1 MKKLMIAAV
10 LACSMCVCAADA
22 APAKEPAPA
31 KSATEQVARPKGPAR
46 QRLTP
51 EQRKAFHERMQAAR
65 KARQAEILAKVTDV
79 LKEAGLTDE
88 QAKTAA
94 DKIEKIYTEGR
105 RGPRGMGPR
114 GLRGARPEAAKPVAD
129 KPAAAK

>member
-10 LACSMCVCAADA
+10 LACSVCVCAADA
-22 APAKEPAPA
+22 APTRDAPA
-31 KSATEQVARPKGPAR
+31 TAKPAAVQRAARPK
-46 QRLTP
+46 LTP

-65 KARQAEILAKVTDV
+65 KARRAEILAKVTDV

-94 DKIEKIYTEGR
+94 DKIEKIYMEGR
-105 RGPRGMGPR
+105 RGGLGPR
-114 GLRGARPEAAKPVAD
+114 GPRRARPEAAK
-129 KPAAAK
+129 